1 MTVTVTYNWRRRGC
15 GDLEEYI
22 CILHTH
28 FCIQFTNFDSRSSPL
43 WILPDLDA
51 GRRAHGVMDAKGLAR
66 QLQQVH
72 CSAHSSLKNNINSI
86 NQ

>member
-1 MTVTVTYNWRRRGC
+1 MMMRFFG
-15 GDLEEYI
+15 
-22 CILHTH
+22 
-28 FCIQFTNFDSRSSPL
+28 FF
-43 WILPDLDA
+43 
-51 GRRAHGVMDAKGLAR
+51 GVMDAKGLAR